1 MQIPAFFAIMCSIY
15 RKEGIVMTTLY
26 EGAYAKLNLTL
37 DVLGKREDGYHD
49 LQSVMQSISIRDD
62 VEIDIGTGKP
72 WKLQCSVEG
81 IPTDETNL
89 AWKAAKV
96 YCDAM
101 NKDPNGIEIRI
112 VKRIP
117 SGAGMGGGSAD
128 AAAVLRALNRHYGNP
143 LSILALAE
151 LGAQV
156 GSDVP
161 FCTLCGT
168 AMVEGRGE
176 RLRKLPDMPDCVF
189 VVCKPDFSVSTP
201 ELYEKIDKVA
211 IAKRPDNRAMES
223 ALLAGDLGNVA
234 ENVFNVFDPVVTAE
248 HLELNYIKSIFNSYG
263 AVGYQMTGSGSAV
276 FAIMPSFE
284 YAAVVC
290 NMLKGNYPNVFIAK
304 PV

>member
-1 MQIPAFFAIMCSIY
+1 
-15 RKEGIVMTTLY
+15 MTTLY

-37 DVLGKREDGYHD
+37 DVLGKRDDGYHD
-49 LQSVMQSISIRDD
+49 LQSVMQTISIRDD
-62 VEIDIGTGKP
+62 IEIDVGTGKP
-72 WKLQCSVEG
+72 WNLLCSVEG

-101 NKDPNGIEIRI
+101 HKDPNGLEIRI
-112 VKRIP
+112 TKRIP

-128 AAAVLRALNRHYGNP
+128 AAAVLRALNRYYDNP
-143 LSILALAE
+143 LSLFALAE

-161 FCTLCGT
+161 FCTMCGT

-189 VVCKPDFSVSTP
+189 VVCKPEFSVSTP
-201 ELYEKIDKVA
+201 ELYKKIDSVD
-211 IAKRPDNRAMES
+211 IAKRPNNRAMES
-223 ALLAGDLGNVA
+223 ALVAGDLGKVA
-234 ENVFNVFDPVVTAE
+234 ENLCNVFDPVVTEE

-276 FAIMPSFE
+276 FAIMAEFE
-284 YAAVVC
+284 HAAVVC
-290 NMLKGNYPNVFIAK
+290 NMLKDNYSNIFIGK

>member
-1 MQIPAFFAIMCSIY
+1 
-15 RKEGIVMTTLY
+15 MTTLY

-49 LQSVMQSISIRDD
+49 LQSVMQTISIRDD
-62 VEIDIGTGKP
+62 IEIDIGTGKP
-72 WKLQCSVEG
+72 WNLLCSDES
-81 IPTDETNL
+81 IPTDERNL

-96 YCDAM
+96 YCDTM
-101 NKDPNGIEIRI
+101 KKDPEGLEIRI
-112 VKRIP
+112 LKRIP

-128 AAAVLRALNRHYGNP
+128 AAAVLRALNRHYGEP
-143 LSILALAE
+143 LSIMALAE

-176 RLRKLPDMPDCVF
+176 RLRKLPDMPECII
-189 VVCKPDFSVSTP
+189 VVCKPDFSVATP
-201 ELYEKIDKVA
+201 ELYQKIDTVSVA
-211 IAKRPDNRAMES
+211 QRPDNRAMES
-223 ALLAGDLGNVA
+223 ALIAGDLDA
-234 ENVFNVFDPVVTAE
+234 ISAQLCNVFDPIVTAD
-248 HLELNYIKSIFNSYG
+248 HLELNYIKSIFHSYG
-263 AVGYQMTGSGSAV
+263 AVNQQMTGSGSAI
-276 FAIMPSFE
+276 FGIMPNFE

-290 NMLKGNYPNVFIAK
+290 SMLKENYPQIYIAR